1 MLDNCSQGMFI
12 KEGIQKKL
20 GAVDR
25 EADITVKTLNGE
37 QSIKSTAV
45 SGLRVSSSIP
55 GDKEIWLNLP
65 PAYKR
70 EDVPADIEE
79 VALQERILKIGIIL
93 Q

>member
-1 MLDNCSQGMFI
+1 MLDNCSQGMLF
-12 KEGIQKKL
+12 KEDIQKKL
-20 GAVDR
+20 RAVDR
-25 EADITVKTLNGE
+25 EVDITVKTLNGE

-45 SGLRVSSSIP
+45 SGLRVSSSIA

-65 PAYKR
+65 PVYKR
-70 EDVPADIEE
+70 KDVPVDIEE